1 MENCIGDLHLT
12 NCLLYLDDIVVFSKT
27 YEEHLVRLQA
37 VFTKLK
43 EAGLKLSPSKCKFFQ
58 EETKYLGHFIC

>member
-1 MENCIGDLHLT
+1 MGNLHLT

-43 EAGLKLSPSKCKFFQ
+43 ETGLKLIPFPLSSKKPS
-58 EETKYLGHFIC
+58 I